1 MGTAGSRGW
10 KVVFEKCSAVIYK
23 IVRKSVRELVQVV
36 VCARFRVLCI
46 SFEVELVM
54 GWSRGGGW
62 EVVDLAVER
71 AVKLVNGRSA
81 LGKDPQ
87 GG

>member
-1 MGTAGSRGW
+1 M
-10 KVVFEKCSAVIYK
+10 
-23 IVRKSVRELVQVV
+23 
-36 VCARFRVLCI
+36 
-46 SFEVELVM
+46 VEE
-54 GWSRGGGW
+54 RGW

>member
-1 MGTAGSRGW
+1 
-10 KVVFEKCSAVIYK
+10 
-23 IVRKSVRELVQVV
+23 
-36 VCARFRVLCI
+36 
-46 SFEVELVM
+46 M
-54 GWSRGGGW
+54 GWSKRGGW

-87 GG
+87 AG

>member
-1 MGTAGSRGW
+1 M
-10 KVVFEKCSAVIYK
+10 
-23 IVRKSVRELVQVV
+23 
-36 VCARFRVLCI
+36 LCI

>member
-1 MGTAGSRGW
+1 MQD
-10 KVVFEKCSAVIYK
+10 Y
-23 IVRKSVRELVQVV
+23 VQVY
-36 VCARFRVLCI
+36 ARFCGRLLSCCVLCAD
-46 SFEVELVM
+46 FEVELVM

-87 GG
+87 AG

>member
-1 MGTAGSRGW
+1 M
-10 KVVFEKCSAVIYK
+10 C
-23 IVRKSVRELVQVV
+23 KSMQDFVADYYHV
-36 VCARFRVLCI
+36 VLCTD
-46 SFEVELVM
+46 FEVELVM

-87 GG
+87 AG

>member
-1 MGTAGSRGW
+1 MQD
-10 KVVFEKCSAVIYK
+10 Y
-23 IVRKSVRELVQVV
+23 VQ
-36 VCARFRVLCI
+36 VCARFCGRLLSRCAVLCAD
-46 SFEVELVM
+46 FEVELVM

-62 EVVDLAVER
+62 EVVDLAAER